1 MCEQPCHDQ
10 PLGRRTLLATSGAV
24 AATTLL
30 PGVAFADQPEPE
42 QAAEQ
47 TRTVTGTLPPDV
59 ADWFYLPVDVPRGV
73 REIEVVYSYDRP
85 QVAPGAK
92 GNALDIGIFSP
103 AGNQLGNQRGFRG
116 WSGGFRDRFTIN
128 AAQATPG
135 YLAGPIEPG
144 RWQLILGPYTVAQQ
158 GLAYKVDITLR
169 FGKQDP
175 AFTPKPAPDTAAG
188 RNRGRSWYRGDG
200 HLHTVYSDGRRTPA
214 ELAAA
219 ARAAGLDFFVSTE
232 HNTPSA
238 SLQWGEQAGPDLL
251 IINGEEVTTRTGHWP
266 AWNLP
271 AGKWIDWRY
280 RADDGREFRW
290 FAREVHRVGGLVV
303 AAHPFAPCVGCSW
316 EYTYEPADL
325 IEVWNGPWTAD
336 DEAAVINWDGLL
348 RTGTWLPAVG
358 NSDAHHPEHVVAL
371 PHNVVLADE
380 LTPGRLMEAFKA
392 GRNWIAESAAVG
404 LQFAADD
411 GSRQAGIGERLTTG
425 SGTPITMEVI
435 VSGVP
440 GTTVRLL
447 NQNGPQ
453 WSQPVDPSGT
463 ATVRW
468 TTQTRYSHWVRAE
481 VRRPVATATTPDSMV
496 ALTNPIFLGSSR

>member
-1 MCEQPCHDQ
+1 MDQ
-10 PLGRRTLLATSGAV
+10 PLGRRALFAASGAI

-30 PGVAFADQPEPE
+30 PGVAFAEPWDAE
-42 QAAEQ
+42 QAGEQ
-47 TRTVTGTLPPDV
+47 SRSVSGTLPPDV

-73 REIEVVYSYDRP
+73 RELEVVYSYDRP
-85 QVAPGAK
+85 QVPPGAK

-144 RWQLILGPYTVAQQ
+144 RWQIILGPYTVAQQ
-158 GLAYKVDITLR
+158 GLNYKVDITLR
-169 FGKQDP
+169 FGKQDSPIP
-175 AFTPKPAPDTAAG
+175 ARPAPGKAEG

-200 HLHTVYSDGRRTPA
+200 HLHTVHSDGRRTPT

-219 ARAAGLDFFVSTE
+219 ARAAGLDFMISTE

-238 SLQWGEQAGPDLL
+238 HLIWGDHAGPDLL

-271 AGKWIDWRY
+271 TGKWIDWRY
-280 RADDGREFRW
+280 RSDDGREFRF
-290 FAREVHRVGGLVV
+290 FAREVHKAGGLVV
-303 AAHPFAPCVGCSW
+303 AAHPFAPCFGCSW
-316 EYTYEPADL
+316 EYNFEGVDL
-325 IEVWNGPWTAD
+325 VEIWNGPWTLD
-336 DEAAVINWDGLL
+336 DEAAVIAWDGML
-348 RTGTWLPAVG
+348 RTGTWVPAVG
-358 NSDAHHPEHVVAL
+358 NSDAHNPDQVVAL

-380 LTPGRLMEAFKA
+380 LTPGKLMEGFRA
-392 GRNWIAESAAVG
+392 GRNWIAESAAVQ
-404 LQFAADD
+404 LAFTADD
-411 GSRQAGIGERLTTG
+411 GHKQVGMGERLSTG
-425 SGTPITMEVI
+425 TGTPIAIEV
-435 VSGVP
+435 VVAGVP
-440 GTTVRLL
+440 GTTVRIL

-453 WSQPVDPSGT
+453 WIQPVDATGS

-468 TTQTRYSHWVRAE
+468 STQTRYSQWVRAE
-481 VRRPVATATTPDSMV
+481 VRRPVPTATTSDSMV
-496 ALTNPIFLGSSR
+496 ALTNPIFLDTPR